1 MDLGTGDGRYVLD
14 RAAADPGELVIGI
27 DASAA
32 AMAESSL
39 RAFRAGRTNTV
50 FVVGD
55 ARHLPT
61 DLAGLAQL
69 VTIHFP
75 WGSLLHAALSAD
87 SSITRLLAPRGV
99 LRLLVSASARDAAA
113 GLTDLDPARVECA
126 YRDSGLRVQTSRP
139 ATAADADDAHSSW
152 GKRLLKSGDRSRQ
165 AWLFAFA
172 CGRSLGWGHAEGSQD
187 R

>member
-1 MDLGTGDGRYVLD
+1 MDLGTGDGRHVLD

-32 AMAESSL
+32 AMSQSSR
-39 RAFRAGRTNTV
+39 RASRAGRTNTV

-55 ARHLPT
+55 ARHLPA

-87 SSITRLLAPRGV
+87 PSITRLLAPGGV
-99 LRLLVSASARDAAA
+99 LRLLVSASPRDAAA
-113 GLTDLDPARVECA
+113 GLTDLDPTTVERA
-126 YRDSGLRVQTSRP
+126 YRDAGLRVQTSRP
-139 ATAADADDAHSSW
+139 AVAADADDAHSSW
-152 GKRLLKSGDRSRQ
+152 GKRLLKSGDRTRQ

-172 CGRSLGWGHAEGSQD
+172 CRRSLG
-187 R
+187 